1 MRSVADLRKRTH
13 PVRVRTD
20 PDGVIAPLAVPL
32 LVVAALV
39 ASTPAGPNWLDHY
52 QRRRADQL
60 VSAFENSTIEVQ
72 YGYAENLG
80 DGRGV
85 TAGRAGFTTSTC
97 DALAVIEV
105 YTDDVGDNVLSAF
118 VPELE
123 RLCDDGSDET
133 DGLPEDDYIAAWD
146 AAANDPAFRGA
157 QDALVDRDYYVPAM
171 EAADDLGLE
180 TALARA
186 ELFDTSLQHGP
197 GDDPD
202 GLYALIERTN
212 DAVGRPA
219 AAGEPAWLDA
229 FFDVRIDDLTN
240 PADADTAEDW
250 RQSTDRVE
258 CMRRIAASGN
268 YDLAGPL
275 TFSVYGDE
283 FTIE

>member
-1 MRSVADLRKRTH
+1 M
-13 PVRVRTD
+13 
-20 PDGVIAPLAVPL
+20 IAPLAVPL
-32 LVVAALV
+32 LALAALV
-39 ASTPAGPNWLDHY
+39 TSTPEGRDWLDHD
-52 QRRRADQL
+52 QRRRADEL
-60 VSAFENSTIEVQ
+60 VSAFENSTTEVQ

-85 TAGRAGFTTSTC
+85 TAGRAGFTTATC

-105 YTDDVGDNVLSAF
+105 YGDDVGENVLSPF
-118 VPELE
+118 VPELG
-123 RLCDDGSDET
+123 RLCDDESDDT
-133 DGLPEDDYIAAWD
+133 AGLPENDYIAAWG
-146 AAANDPAFRGA
+146 AAADDPAFRAA
-157 QDALVDRDYYVPAM
+157 QDAIVDREYYIPAM

-212 DAVGRPA
+212 ETIGTPA
-219 AAGEPAWLDA
+219 EAGETAWLDA

-258 CMRRIAASGN
+258 CVRRIAASGN